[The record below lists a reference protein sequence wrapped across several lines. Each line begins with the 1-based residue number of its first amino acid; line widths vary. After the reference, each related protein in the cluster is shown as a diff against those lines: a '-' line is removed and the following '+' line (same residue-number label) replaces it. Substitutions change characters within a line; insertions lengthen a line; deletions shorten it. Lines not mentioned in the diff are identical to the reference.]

1 MNDFDKDN
9 LNFFINGSQEE
20 FDAWSEQ
27 AADDELQYAME
38 LIRTVR
44 RELMD
49 QEAELLDL
57 VEDTA
62 EAQAVLKQFTL
73 GK

>member
-38 LIRTVR
+38 LIRTAR